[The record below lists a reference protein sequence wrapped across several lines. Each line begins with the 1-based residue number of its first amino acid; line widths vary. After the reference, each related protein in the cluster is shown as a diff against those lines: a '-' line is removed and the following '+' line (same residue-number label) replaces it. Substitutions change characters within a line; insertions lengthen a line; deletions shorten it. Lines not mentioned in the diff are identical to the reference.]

1 MEELYDWELELYTND
16 DIASI
21 YDEDDNEDLQPEE
34 SAYYFTRDTYNRLP
48 VGEDMSL
55 TNYIMSLKIEE
66 VEVSEV
72 ENTNGVENT
81 STVNPDTLQ
90 EETDQKTEI
99 PPRSQEEIASEEE
112 SPF

>member
-21 YDEDDNEDLQPEE
+21 YDEEVNNGSQPEKP
-34 SAYYFTRDTYNRLP
+34 SFYFSKNAYNRAIY
-48 VGEDMSL
+48 VEDMSFS
-55 TNYIMSLKIEE
+55 NYIMSLKIEE
-66 VEVSEV
+66 VEVSEA
-72 ENTNGVENT
+72 EKTNGVENT

-90 EETDQKTEI
+90 EETEQKIEI

-112 SPF
+112 FPF